1 MHLKRGIEEQQKKD
15 EEIEK
20 LNYRIKHLVRNLNG
34 GELPPCSSLSS
45 SSMNSLP
52 NPSSSISLSPS
63 PSFYRV
69 NLLVGKV
76 LDCKIHE
83 KANRLFYETIDCGE
97 KEPRTICSSIREF
110 YKPEDLIGKLVC
122 VVANLKAR
130 KFCGMMSYGMLLC
143 AVTYEGENE
152 TGCEVMEPPE
162 GSAPGERVYINE
174 LPITEADNV
183 IDNKSDA
190 WESIK
195 PFMKASSDGVG
206 MYCGCK
212 LITSKGV
219 LKSKSLKNCQ
229 LS

>member
-1 MHLKRGIEEQQKKD
+1 MHLKRGIEEEQKKD
-15 EEIEK
+15 EEIQK

-34 GELPPCSSLSS
+34 GELPPCSSSS
-45 SSMNSLP
+45 SFSNSLP
-52 NPSSSISLSPS
+52 NPSIPSPS

-69 NLLVGKV
+69 NLIVGKV
-76 LDCKIHE
+76 IDCKIHE
-83 KANRLFYETIDCGE
+83 KANRLLYETIDCGE
-97 KEPRTICSSIREF
+97 KEPRTICSSVREF

-122 VVANLKAR
+122 VVGNLKPR
-130 KFCGMMSYGMLLC
+130 KFCGMMSCGMLLC
-143 AVTYEGENE
+143 AVTYDGENE
-152 TGCEVMEPPE
+152 TGCEIMEPPE

-174 LPITEADNV
+174 LPITEADSV

-195 PFMKASSDGVG
+195 PYMNASNESIG

-212 LITSKGV
+212 LITSKGA
-219 LKSKSLKNCQ
+219 LKCKTLKDCQ